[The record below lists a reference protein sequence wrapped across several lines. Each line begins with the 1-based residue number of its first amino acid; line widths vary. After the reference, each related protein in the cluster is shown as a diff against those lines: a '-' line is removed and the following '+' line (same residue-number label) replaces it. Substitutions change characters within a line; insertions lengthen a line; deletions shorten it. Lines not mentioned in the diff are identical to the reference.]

1 MDISPHASLTSF
13 QDDTLVVHI
22 LSFCFLFASELFTWF
37 SRFRFI
43 CLLLSERVW
52 PAKYQS
58 QQDVFL
64 ANKDQNYFVTTNG
77 GKKQRITMRKQLTF
91 SPFLG
96 YHRSHQSRNQTRDHL
111 LHWHHSCLQHTQ
123 AAGTDGSSS
132 IILEYSNKNGI
143 HHLQDRSC

>member
-1 MDISPHASLTSF
+1 MDVSPHASLTSF
-13 QDDTLVVHI
+13 QDDILLVHVH
-22 LSFCFLFASELFTWF
+22 SF
-37 SRFRFI
+37 
-43 CLLLSERVW
+43 CLLLSFTQLNLFRSIWLLHFELGW
-52 PAKYQS
+52 PAKDQS
-58 QQDVFL
+58 QQDAFL

-111 LHWHHSCLQHTQ
+111 LHWHHFCLQHTQ

-132 IILEYSNKNGI
+132 ITLEYSNGNGI
-143 HHLQDRSC
+143 HHLQNWSC